1 MQKKNNLYL
10 ALMTGSI
17 LVLLVLQILW
27 LRSVY
32 KDYQTGFK
40 QEANLLFKNTV
51 TEMLDSM
58 MVKDLRP
65 AIFQTFPTDSASWT
79 GKIDD
84 GNSGDSIKVFH
95 LEVQRIQES
104 PTRIE
109 MINPDS
115 IKQIRII
122 TNGRSLNVDSLKAT
136 LRPMMQKIDTLP
148 NANKFIFRIN
158 DENIDTESITI
169 KFNQKLQKNGFPP
182 QSKVRKAF
190 RMADFDSLDKEIL
203 TLDEVPIPPGLRIQP
218 YFENLNGYLFKKMI
232 PPVLFAILVI
242 TFISFSLIM
251 MYRNMIKQQQ
261 LNLLKNDIISNITHE
276 LKTPIATVSVVLE
289 SLQNFGAN
297 ENQATKEEYI
307 QIAKNELKR
316 LTSMADNIL
325 KSSVLG
331 SNQSEMLIPLDLSN
345 LLVENLNTLKPV
357 LDSKGFEFSLEEKGT
372 NFFVNGNA
380 EQLSLV
386 IFNLLDN
393 AIKYSREHFF
403 IKVSLTEEEKHVVL
417 KIQDRGIGIPES
429 YQTDIFEKF
438 IRVPQQDVHDIKGY
452 GLGLA
457 QVAEIIKFHKGK
469 INLESQVDKGS
480 IFTIQLPKA

>member
-1 MQKKNNLYL
+1 
-10 ALMTGSI
+10 MTGSI

-79 GKIDD
+79 GQIDD

-109 MINPDS
+109 MIKPDS

-136 LRPMMQKIDTLP
+136 LRPMMQKIDTLQS
-148 NANKFIFRIN
+148 ANKFIFRIN

-218 YFENLNGYLFKKMI
+218 YFENLNGYLFDNER
-232 PPVLFAILVI
+232 FA
-242 TFISFSLIM
+242 
-251 MYRNMIKQQQ
+251 
-261 LNLLKNDIISNITHE
+261 
-276 LKTPIATVSVVLE
+276 
-289 SLQNFGAN
+289 
-297 ENQATKEEYI
+297 
-307 QIAKNELKR
+307 
-316 LTSMADNIL
+316 
-325 KSSVLG
+325 
-331 SNQSEMLIPLDLSN
+331 
-345 LLVENLNTLKPV
+345 
-357 LDSKGFEFSLEEKGT
+357 
-372 NFFVNGNA
+372 
-380 EQLSLV
+380 
-386 IFNLLDN
+386 
-393 AIKYSREHFF
+393 
-403 IKVSLTEEEKHVVL
+403 
-417 KIQDRGIGIPES
+417 
-429 YQTDIFEKF
+429 
-438 IRVPQQDVHDIKGY
+438 
-452 GLGLA
+452 
-457 QVAEIIKFHKGK
+457 
-469 INLESQVDKGS
+469 
-480 IFTIQLPKA
+480 